1 MSEHGSSDE
10 SALRTMFGPLGAVWS
25 AGAFGAAAYLVTESA
40 PLAIVLASLT
50 GVGSYFLF
58 PWITSLEETTD
69 AEERSADAE
78 GRTTDAGN
86 DSMGATTTGGFE
98 LHRGA
103 AGVAC
108 ETGAVLGF
116 AAYFVLEEPLL
127 AAGVGV
133 GAALVEYPI
142 LSLVLPEGQN

>member
-1 MSEHGSSDE
+1 MSDHDSSDE
-10 SALRTMFGPLGAVWS
+10 SALRTMFGPMGAVWS
-25 AGAFGAAAYLVTESA
+25 AGAFGVAAYLVTESA
-40 PLAIVLASLT
+40 LLAIVLASLT
-50 GVGSYFLF
+50 GVGTYFLF

-69 AEERSADAE
+69 AEEQPVD
-78 GRTTDAGN
+78 D
-86 DSMGATTTGGFE
+86 GATGPTTAGGFE

-133 GAALVEYPI
+133 GAALVEYPV
-142 LSLVLPEGQN
+142 LSLVLPEGPD